1 MDYSVECKRKDDVNV
16 VNSTRRSVYSFIMVL
31 VKSGEQTT
39 SH

>member
-16 VNSTRRSVYSFIMVL
+16 VNSTRSVYSFIMVL